1 MKCYYVIF
9 SKQYVDF
16 ELFVILNF
24 VICYIM
30 SRNKATTSDASNSK
44 GISPL
49 RLLLIGVVLFLMLS
63 FALQT
68 CGINIFMT
76 TTNEEQLIDRPHSQE
91 RRTRDVPA
99 DLDVPE
105 E

>member
-1 MKCYYVIF
+1 
-9 SKQYVDF
+9 
-16 ELFVILNF
+16 
-24 VICYIM
+24 M

-49 RLLLIGVVLFLMLS
+49 RLLLIGVFLFLMLS

-76 TTNEEQLIDRPHSQE
+76 TTNE
-91 RRTRDVPA
+91 
-99 DLDVPE
+99 
-105 E
+105 